1 MAKTAFLGLGVMGA
15 PMAGYLAKAG
25 HEVSVFNRTAA
36 KAEAWVAKHGGRFAA
51 SPRMAAQGADFV
63 MICVGND
70 DDLRAVVLGEGGALA
85 GLSAGAIIVDHT
97 TASADVAREL
107 AEICAQKGVGFV
119 DAPVSGGQAGAEN
132 GQLAIMCGGT
142 QDDYAKADPIMAAYA
157 KACSRFGDV
166 GAGQLTKMVNQICI
180 ASLVQGISEG
190 INFAEKAGLD
200 AGAVAKLVAQG
211 AGGSWQLTNRHET
224 MIAGEFE
231 HGFAVDWMRKDMG
244 IALAQAKSMGV
255 SLPMTALVDQFYSD
269 VQAMGGGR
277 WDTSSLIQRL
287 RKLQGDI

>member
-25 HEVSVFNRTAA
+25 HEVSVFNRTAV
-36 KAEAWVAKHGGRFAA
+36 KAEAWVAKHGGRFAP

-70 DDLRAVVLGEGGALA
+70 DDLRAVVLGEDGALA

-107 AEICAQKGVGFV
+107 AEISVQKGVGFV

-142 QDDYAKADPIMAAYA
+142 EGDFAKADPIMAAYA

-166 GAGQLTKMVNQICI
+166 GAGQITKMVNQICI

-200 AGAVAKLVAQG
+200 ADAVAKLVAQG